1 MMALLSSL
9 FSKKTAPWLLAA
21 LFIAV
26 GGVSAR
32 MAIGKVSDLIDDR
45 VVAARDERDAHWKA
59 ELAASNLEIIQ
70 LEKAL
75 SEQVLETD
83 RQIKAAEKA
92 ARDQLDELEEANAAL
107 PGGDA
112 CGLGSDRVRL
122 LPR

>member
-1 MMALLSSL
+1 MMAFLSGL
-9 FSKKTAPWLLAA
+9 FSRKTAPWLLAA
-21 LFIAV
+21 VLIAF

-32 MAIGKVSDLIDDR
+32 MAVGKVSDLIDDR

-59 ELAASNLEIIQ
+59 KLAASNLEVIR

-83 RQIKAAEKA
+83 RQIKAAENA
-92 ARDQLDELEEANAAL
+92 AKDQLRTMEKANAAL

-112 CGLGSDRVRL
+112 CGLGPDRVRL